1 MALVDTK
8 TIEQWVLNQSKVET
22 TTVTIKSGVNVP
34 QFTPLMMEVSTGK
47 VIAYDKAKLG
57 ADVVAFI
64 TAYDVDA
71 SGGDME
77 ASVYKAGEFNEELV
91 NWLTS
96 PTQAQKNS
104 AFAGTPISLGSLVKG

>member
-1 MALVDTK
+1 MTLVATK
-8 TIEQWVLNQSKVET
+8 TIEQWILNQSKVET

-34 QFTPLMMEVSTGK
+34 KFTPMMLEVATGK
-47 VIAYDKAKLG
+47 VIAYDKAKIG
-57 ADVVAFI
+57 TDTVAFI

-71 SGGDME
+71 SGGDTE

-91 NWLTS
+91 NWTS
-96 PTQAQKNS
+96 APSQAQMDS